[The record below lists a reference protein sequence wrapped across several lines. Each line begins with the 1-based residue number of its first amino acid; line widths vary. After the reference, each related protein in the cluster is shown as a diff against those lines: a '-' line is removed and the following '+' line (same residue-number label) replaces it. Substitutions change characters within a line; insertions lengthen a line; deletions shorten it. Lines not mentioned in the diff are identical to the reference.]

1 MRPPSSPLLLL
12 HLALLLLILLGLAL
26 LALGACTPRLD
37 PSSSSPAAADDAS
50 AFASELGDDGA
61 WGDDGDDGSSPT
73 WDAATPVGLDA
84 TAPLPPDD
92 SGSPDATPPAADAEV
107 DGPCTQAVGAG
118 DSLID
123 ELMIES
129 VAGAGDDGEWLEVAS
144 MAACAVNL
152 RGLHGEC
159 PVGSKVHTFDVV
171 EDTWLLPGGTF
182 IIADSQDPAVNHD
195 LPGLVLAWSG
205 HPGDVLRNL
214 GGTVTLSDGDVLVVS
229 LTWPSLKPVVG
240 ATVELPADCPVEDA
254 DDFGAWQTA
263 TTSWFPGFLGT
274 PNAPNTDVQCP

>member
-1 MRPPSSPLLLL
+1 MRRSSPLPLLL
-12 HLALLLLILLGLAL
+12 TLAL
-26 LALGACTPRLD
+26 LALLTLLALVVCSACTPRLD
-37 PSSSSPAAADDAS
+37 PSSSPSAADDAG
-50 AFASELGDDGA
+50 ALASELGDDGG
-61 WGDDGDDGSSPT
+61 WGDDGDDASSPA
-73 WDAATPVGLDA
+73 WDSGPPVGVDA
-84 TAPLPPDD
+84 IAPLPPGDG
-92 SGSPDATPPAADAEV
+92 GSPDALQPVDAGV
-107 DGPCTQAVGAG
+107 DGQCTQSVGAG
-118 DSLID
+118 DLLID

-129 VAGAGDDGEWLEVAS
+129 VDGAGDDGEWLEVAS
-144 MAACAVNL
+144 MAGCAVNL

-171 EDTWLLPGGTF
+171 DDTWLLPGGTF

-229 LTWPSLKPVVG
+229 LTWPSLKPMVG

>member
-1 MRPPSSPLLLL
+1 MRRPSSPLPLLL
-12 HLALLLLILLGLAL
+12 HLALLPLAL

-37 PSSSSPAAADDAS
+37 PSSSTSPSAAADAG
-50 AFASELGDDGA
+50 AFASELGDDGG
-61 WGDDGDDGSSPT
+61 WGDNGDDASSP
-73 WDAATPVGLDA
+73 PLDA
-84 TAPLPPDD
+84 GTPIAVDAIAPLPPGD
-92 SGSPDATPPAADAEV
+92 GGTPDATPPVDAGL

-118 DSLID
+118 DLLID

-144 MAACAVNL
+144 MASCAVNL

-229 LTWPSLKPVVG
+229 LTWPSLKPLVG

-274 PNAPNTDVQCP
+274 PNAANTDVQCP

>member
-1 MRPPSSPLLLL
+1 MRRSSPLLLL
-12 HLALLLLILLGLAL
+12 NLAL
-26 LALGACTPRLD
+26 LALLLALSVCTPRLD
-37 PSSSSPAAADDAS
+37 PSGAPSAADDAS
-50 AFASELGDDGA
+50 ALASELGDDGG
-61 WGDDGDDGSSPT
+61 WGDDGDDASNPA
-73 WDAATPVGLDA
+73 WDAVAPVGVDA
-84 TAPLPPDD
+84 TTPLPPGDG
-92 SGSPDATPPAADAEV
+92 GSPDATLPVDAGV

-118 DSLID
+118 DLLID

-171 EDTWLLPGGTF
+171 DDTWLPPGGTF

-274 PNAPNTDVQCP
+274 PNAPNTDVECP